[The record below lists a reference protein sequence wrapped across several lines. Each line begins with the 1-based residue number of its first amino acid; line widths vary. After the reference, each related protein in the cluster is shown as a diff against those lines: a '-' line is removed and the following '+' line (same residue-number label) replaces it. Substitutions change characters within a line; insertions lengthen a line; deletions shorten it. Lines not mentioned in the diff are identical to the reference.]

1 MDLKD
6 GLVSMICVI
15 AFVFTCIIIANLIDI
30 RLEMMKV
37 RVILEEVQD
46 EPAYQIQLNNND
58 YTPPNEAQRA

>member
-37 RVILEEVQD
+37 RTILEVVQD